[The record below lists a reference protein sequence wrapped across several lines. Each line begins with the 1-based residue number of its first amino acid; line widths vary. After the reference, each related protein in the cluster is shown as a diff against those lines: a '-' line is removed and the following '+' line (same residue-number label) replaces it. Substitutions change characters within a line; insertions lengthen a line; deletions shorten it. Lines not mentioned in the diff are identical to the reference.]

1 MQPPGGSRSGYAGG
15 LTPPGCLTTGG
26 RRGECRLS
34 RNMVPMESANS
45 FFTWGAMTTAGS
57 SPARP
62 TPSGRTP
69 AGALAASALK
79 AGGGEVPPKI
89 GTAGR
94 GLMLSRYAEQHTYK
108 S

>member
-1 MQPPGGSRSGYAGG
+1 MQSPGGSRSGYAGG
-15 LTPPGCLTTGG
+15 LTPPGCFTPGG
-26 RRGECRLS
+26 RHGEYRPP
-34 RNMVPMESANS
+34 RNMAPTDSANS

-69 AGALAASALK
+69 AGALAASAME

-94 GLMLSRYAEQHTYK
+94 GLMLSRHAEQHTYK